1 MNQFIKFAGMG
12 ESLLETTS
20 CIYNVMKVITVLT
33 WAQFCLSQRLS
44 SGPAL
49 VLESIWQPFSHW
61 QVVGSGW
68 SFWTFLISVLSF
80 TSHPFPVSD
89 DNFRCLCRMGNQQT
103 YQLALMKAHKI
114 QAFTVV
120 KNKMYKIQMPR
131 KINSFVTCLGRHKLY
146 AALHLKTQVSFK
158 VCSIS
163 FNDIKKAQ
171 CTFWDLSSMP
181 GISLNIYS
189 CSFLAY
195 FRRSFTAGLK

>member
-12 ESLLETTS
+12 ESLLDTTS
-20 CIYNVMKVITVLT
+20 CIYNVMKVITVLKA
-33 WAQFCLSQRLS
+33 AQFCLSQRLS
-44 SGPAL
+44 SGPVL

-61 QVVGSGW
+61 QVVCSGW
-68 SFWTFLISVLSF
+68 SFCTFLISVLAF
-80 TSHPFPVSD
+80 TSHPFPVGC
-89 DNFRCLCRMGNQQT
+89 DNFRCLCRMGNKQT
-103 YQLALMKAHKI
+103 YQLALMKAHKA

-120 KNKMYKIQMPR
+120 KNKMYKILMSR

-146 AALHLKTQVSFK
+146 AALHLQTQVSFK

-163 FNDIKKAQ
+163 SNDIKKAQ

-189 CSFLAY
+189 CLF
-195 FRRSFTAGLK
+195 